1 MFIDAFTGE
10 ETGPITRAKTD
21 RSYVVR
27 LDHPPLD
34 MLSGCSWRFLLQLAA
49 RRWNVDGDQLAGQS
63 RDQLVC
69 AARHHAMWLLRT
81 HTRMSLPRIGKL
93 FGGRDHTTV
102 VSGIDAHIERAAGVR
117 PSPFVWTHQAVRRY
131 SRMLVD
137 GKTVEAA
144 DRAMGLGLTDR
155 WRCPRRRELMRQAMG
170 LSRQR
175 LVLAALRRKGEARP

>member
-10 ETGPITRAKTD
+10 ETGPVTRAKTD
-21 RSYVVR
+21 RSGIVR

-49 RRWNVDGDQLAGQS
+49 RRWNVDGEQLPGPG
-63 RDQLVC
+63 RDQLLC

-81 HTRMSLPRIGKL
+81 HTRMSLPRIGAL

-102 VSGIDAHIERAAGVR
+102 LSGIASHIERAAGTR

-144 DRAMGLGLTDR
+144 DKALGLGLTDR